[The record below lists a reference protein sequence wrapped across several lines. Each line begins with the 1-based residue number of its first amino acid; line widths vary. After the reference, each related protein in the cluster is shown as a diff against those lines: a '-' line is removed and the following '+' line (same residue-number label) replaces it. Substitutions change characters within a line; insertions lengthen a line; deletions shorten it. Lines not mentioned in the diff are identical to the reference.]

1 MKIIGVASSAALP
14 IRKVGVLGVS
24 AGIRV
29 ALQLVL
35 GTEGRRQQRERV
47 LCGEGQPGG
56 KKGCPP
62 ESTSDSGS
70 NNRRDREAGVAV
82 GAVESKWDYA
92 SDASPSWSHFSVF
105 RV

>member
-1 MKIIGVASSAALP
+1 MIGVASSAALP

-82 GAVESKWDYA
+82 GAEE
-92 SDASPSWSHFSVF
+92 
-105 RV
+105 